1 MIFEIIDD
9 FAKYGLSTL
18 HCGINFVK
26 AILKIA
32 AQQEIRVHDCRG
44 KQNKLIRD
52 IRKKRNAELLSDMG
66 IRVENWFNVDGI
78 FFKVTFI
85 IGILKIRVKMHI
97 GYRLVH

>member
-1 MIFEIIDD
+1 MFFEIIDD

-52 IRKKRNAELLSDMG
+52 IRKKRNAGLLSDMG

-78 FFKVTFI
+78 FFKFTFNLI
-85 IGILKIRVKMHI
+85 ELYQYIYSKKAG
-97 GYRLVH
+97 

>member
-52 IRKKRNAELLSDMG
+52 IRKKHHIDWLL
-66 IRVENWFNVDGI
+66 
-78 FFKVTFI
+78 
-85 IGILKIRVKMHI
+85 
-97 GYRLVH
+97 